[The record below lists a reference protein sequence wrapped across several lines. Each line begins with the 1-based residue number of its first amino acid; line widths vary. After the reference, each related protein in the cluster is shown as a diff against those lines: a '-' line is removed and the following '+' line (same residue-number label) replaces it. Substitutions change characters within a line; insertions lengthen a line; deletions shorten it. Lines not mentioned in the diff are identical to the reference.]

1 MKQHKWDIIVGS
13 LFYSLPLWLML
24 IPILIINFGKN
35 GISNDIFALA
45 LVSMAA
51 VWGIGF
57 NLMRNNHLESE
68 IEELKKKLNENK

>member
-1 MKQHKWDIIVGS
+1 MNKWEIIVGS
-13 LFYSLPLWLML
+13 LFYALPLWLML
-24 IPILIINFGKN
+24 IPILIIRFNEN

-45 LVSMAA
+45 LVSMAS

-57 NLMRNNHLESE
+57 NLMRNNHLEEE

>member
-1 MKQHKWDIIVGS
+1 MNKWDILMGG

-24 IPILIINFGKN
+24 IPILIININKDGM
-35 GISNDIFALA
+35 SNEIFVLA

-51 VWGIGF
+51 TWGEGMS
-57 NLMRNNHLESE
+57 LMRIDYLEEE

>member
-1 MKQHKWDIIVGS
+1 MNKWDIILGS
-13 LFYSLPLWLML
+13 LFYALPLWLML
-24 IPILIINFGKN
+24 IPILIINFDKN

-51 VWGIGF
+51 VCGIGV
-57 NLMRNNHLESE
+57 NLMKINHLEEE

>member
-1 MKQHKWDIIVGS
+1 MNKWDIILGS

-24 IPILIINFGKN
+24 IPILIINFDKN

-45 LVSMAA
+45 LVSMAS

-57 NLMRNNHLESE
+57 NLMIINHLKEE

>member
-1 MKQHKWDIIVGS
+1 MNKWDILMGG
-13 LFYSLPLWLML
+13 LFYALPLWLML
-24 IPILIINFGKN
+24 IPILIINFDKN

-57 NLMRNNHLESE
+57 NLMRNNHLEEE

>member
-1 MKQHKWDIIVGS
+1 MNKWDIILGS
-13 LFYSLPLWLML
+13 LFYALPLWIML
-24 IPILIINFGKN
+24 IPILIIRFNEN

-57 NLMRNNHLESE
+57 NLMRIHHLEEE
-68 IEELKKKLNENK
+68 IEELKKKLNEHK

>member
-1 MKQHKWDIIVGS
+1 MNKWEIIVGG
-13 LFYSLPLWLML
+13 LFYALPLWLML
-24 IPILIINFGKN
+24 IPILIIRFNEN

-51 VWGIGF
+51 VWGIGV
-57 NLMRNNHLESE
+57 NLMRINHLEEE

>member
-1 MKQHKWDIIVGS
+1 MNKWDMILGS
-13 LFYSLPLWLML
+13 LFYALPLWLML
-24 IPILIINFGKN
+24 IPILIIRFNEN

-57 NLMRNNHLESE
+57 NLIRNNHLEEE
-68 IEELKKKLNENK
+68 IEQLKKKLNENK

>member
-1 MKQHKWDIIVGS
+1 MNKWDMILGS
-13 LFYSLPLWLML
+13 LFYALPLWLML
-24 IPILIINFGKN
+24 IPILIIRFNEN

-57 NLMRNNHLESE
+57 NFMRINHLEEE